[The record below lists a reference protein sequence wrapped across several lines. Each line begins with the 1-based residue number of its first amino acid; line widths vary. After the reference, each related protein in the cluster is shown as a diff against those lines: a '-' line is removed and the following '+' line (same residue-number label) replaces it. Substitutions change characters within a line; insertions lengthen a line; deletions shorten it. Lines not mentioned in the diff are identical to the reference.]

1 MIVGFLIQFCI
12 SLFDLGVFWH
22 YLLTFR
28 KRKNIPEPVCVG
40 VLILLAVIWALVG
53 IQKNPYI
60 NLVVLVLIL
69 TLATLFFELKLV
81 MRAASVVLFIG
92 TGIVVEPIGML
103 LLYAMHYTQGV
114 DSIYLY
120 YLVTAVCAFI
130 RGNAVFLLCKIMS
143 RKELNLLKL
152 PKDIVGVLILVF
164 AFAVVNCCSVTLL
177 SIEMDNIKSK
187 IVCVS
192 VIVSIVL
199 IYYFMLYMIERL
211 NYLAKKQN
219 EDELYR
225 EEMHY
230 KEIYY
235 VEAERRNE
243 YVQRLKHDLK
253 NEVFGLLKIAES
265 DREILLEKIRV
276 IYNELELID
285 ADSYSEN
292 PSVDSVLR
300 IKLGMAKAEGIK
312 VETVVRI
319 PKQMGLEQGDM
330 GVLYG
335 NLLDNAIEACQK
347 VPEDDRFIRIENK
360 YSAGNLL
367 LVITNSKEKQINEH
381 LETTKKDTY
390 GHGRGI
396 SSVRRVVEKYNGTVR
411 FRDKGDVF
419 EASAMLYSI
428 DMEEDDKR

>member
-1 MIVGFLIQFCI
+1 M
-12 SLFDLGVFWH
+12 
-22 YLLTFR
+22 
-28 KRKNIPEPVCVG
+28 
-40 VLILLAVIWALVG
+40 
-53 IQKNPYI
+53 
-60 NLVVLVLIL
+60 
-69 TLATLFFELKLV
+69 
-81 MRAASVVLFIG
+81 
-92 TGIVVEPIGML
+92 
-103 LLYAMHYTQGV
+103 
-114 DSIYLY
+114 
-120 YLVTAVCAFI
+120 
-130 RGNAVFLLCKIMS
+130 LCKIMS

-152 PKDIVGVLILVF
+152 PKDIVGVLMLVF
-164 AFAVVNCCSVTLL
+164 VFAVVNCCSITLL

-187 IVCVS
+187 VMCVS

-219 EDELYR
+219 EDELYM

-235 VEAERRNE
+235 AEAERRNE

-253 NEVFGLLKIAES
+253 NEVFGLLRIAES
-265 DREILLEKIRV
+265 DKEVLLEKIREM
-276 IYNELELID
+276 YNELELID

-292 PSVDSVLR
+292 PAVDSVLR

-312 VETVVRI
+312 IETLVRI

-347 VPEDDRFIRIENK
+347 VPEEDRFIKIENK

-367 LVITNSKEKQINEH
+367 LVITNSKENRKNEH

-411 FRDKGDVF
+411 FTDMGKIF
-419 EASAMLYSI
+419 EASAMLYGI